1 MCMETSTQIYAG
13 EKLWRARHEALP
25 NPDSFYSGFG
35 YSVYSAPSFC
45 ADLTRPELQTVSS
58 ILSFFLI
65 MAQHPAIQQ
74 RAQDEVDA
82 VIRKQGRP
90 PKCCDRQCMP
100 YLDAVLKEVHRCNP
114 VAPLGEA

>member
-1 MCMETSTQIYAG
+1 MITILYDYDTCLFSLELLEAGLYAR
-13 EKLWRARHEALP
+13 LLA
-25 NPDSFYSGFG
+25 YM
-35 YSVYSAPSFC
+35 
-45 ADLTRPELQTVSS
+45 
-58 ILSFFLI
+58 SFFLI

-74 RAQDEVDA
+74 KAQDEVDA